1 MRSLLVPLLVLPA
14 LTGCAALTGAN
25 EPAGTT
31 GTEVV
36 AAFYPL
42 QYAAERVTGTSVES
56 LTSPGGE
63 PHDLELGVRETTLL
77 SDADLVVVLPGFQPA
92 VDASLAQ
99 NATGEVLDV
108 TEAVDLQPFSE
119 HEHEAAD
126 EHGHAEGEDDP
137 HFWLDP
143 LRVADLGDALAG
155 RLADLDPE
163 RAEAYTANAADLRED
178 LEALD
183 TAYAEGLAS
192 CEIDAVV
199 TNHDAFGYLGKYGLH
214 LESIAGISPD
224 AEPTPAALADLQD
237 VIAEE
242 GVTTVFSESL
252 VSPDTAETL
261 ARDAGVETA
270 VLDTVEG
277 LSDGTADEDY
287 VSLMRANLDVLR
299 KANRC

>member
-1 MRSLLVPLLVLPA
+1 MRLLLLPCLVLTA
-14 LTGCAALTGAN
+14 LTGCAALTGAD
-25 EPAGTT
+25 EPADAA

-42 QYAAERVTGTSVES
+42 QYAAERVTGAPVES

-63 PHDLELGVRETTLL
+63 PHDLELGVRETAAL
-77 SDADLVVVLPGFQPA
+77 SDAGLVVVLPGFQPA
-92 VDASLAQ
+92 VDASVTQ
-99 NATGEVLDV
+99 NATGEVLEV
-108 TEAVDLQPFSE
+108 TEAVDLRPFSE
-119 HEHEAAD
+119 HEHEAGG
-126 EHGHAEGEDDP
+126 EHSHAEGEDDP

-143 LRVADLGDALAG
+143 LRMADLGDALAE
-155 RLADLDPE
+155 RLTELDPE
-163 RAEAYTANAADLRED
+163 RAEAYAANAADLRGD

-183 TAYAEGLAS
+183 TAYVEGLAD

-199 TNHDAFGYLGKYGLH
+199 TNHDAFGYLEKYGLH

-224 AEPTPAALADLQD
+224 ADPTPAALADLQR

-261 ARDAGVETA
+261 ARDAGVGTA

-277 LSDGTADEDY
+277 LSDATADEDY
-287 VSLMRANLDVLR
+287 VSLMRANLDALR
-299 KANRC
+299 EANRC